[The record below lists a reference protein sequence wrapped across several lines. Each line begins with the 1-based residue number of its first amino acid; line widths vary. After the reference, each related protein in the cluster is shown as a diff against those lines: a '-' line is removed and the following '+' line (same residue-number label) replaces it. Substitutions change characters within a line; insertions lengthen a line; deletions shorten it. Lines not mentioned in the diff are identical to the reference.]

1 MDYKTLEWVNG
12 EKIIRDM
19 TPEEIAD
26 LEDSRRVKPE
36 EIRNQRNILLAESDW
51 TQLPDAPVD
60 QTAWA
65 AYRQALRDVTDQE
78 GFPTNVVWPVK
89 PE

>member
-1 MDYKTLEWVNG
+1 MDYKTVEWVNG
-12 EKIIRDM
+12 EKIVRDM

-36 EIRNQRNILLAESDW
+36 EIRNQRNNLLASCDW

-65 AYRQALRDVTDQE
+65 AYRQALRDVTNQE
-78 GFPTNVVWPVK
+78 GFPENVVWPVK